1 MGFTEQQARIGLKR
15 TRLIFF
21 FQICFF
27 NHILLSRYDIQA
39 AMDLLLTESDI
50 VDDESD
56 QENESNDN
64 NKSVNLI
71 IKIFN

>member
-1 MGFTEQQARIGLKR
+1 
-15 TRLIFF
+15 
-21 FQICFF
+21 
-27 NHILLSRYDIQA
+27 
-39 AMDLLLTESDI
+39 MDLLLTESDI